1 MTTDTELES
10 WRREW
15 RDQAEPL
22 PELKRKIK
30 RQNLRMIAGVIAI
43 CMCLAI
49 SAIEAFRHR
58 SAFETG
64 MAVGISFAGL
74 FLGGYTW
81 WVRRGAWKPTAQTT
95 LAYAEL
101 AYKRAIAKSRTIRVS
116 FYLLLATTVLLT
128 ALVARDWKNLSLR
141 DSVII
146 AAIVA
151 ELFFLKYLGPV
162 MQELGIELAQPPT
175 IMPLFDLVQQ

>member
-1 MTTDTELES
+1 VTTDTELES

-15 RDQAEPL
+15 RDQTEPL
-22 PELKRKIK
+22 PELKRKIR

-43 CMCLAI
+43 CICLVI
-49 SAIEAFRHR
+49 SAVEAFRHR
-58 SAFETG
+58 SAFVTG
-64 MAVGISFAGL
+64 MAMGIGFASL

-101 AYKRAIAKSRTIRVS
+101 AYKRAIAKSRTIRLS
-116 FYLLLATTVLLT
+116 FYLLLTVTVLLT
-128 ALVARDWKNLSLR
+128 ALVALNWKTLSLR
-141 DSVII
+141 NGVII

-151 ELFFLKYLGPV
+151 ELFFLKYVGRRKQKEIIQTKKLV
-162 MQELGIELAQPPT
+162 D
-175 IMPLFDLVQQ
+175 DLKN